1 MSCMQ
6 RKQRRELSCKR
17 ALQVTIAG
25 SGEIGIVEPR
35 AALVGVEGGDCQ
47 NVVAAEPKHQASP
60 PFSFAAMLLG
70 LQMAGD
76 YRDAHAGEL
85 NHSDLQ
91 DDVEDINTVVGC
103 HQGRLWL
110 ASVCVGWL
118 QNCFKFRS
126 CGL

>member
-1 MSCMQ
+1 M
-6 RKQRRELSCKR
+6 
-17 ALQVTIAG
+17 
-25 SGEIGIVEPR
+25 EPR
-35 AALVGVEGGDCQ
+35 AALVSVEGGDCQ
-47 NVVAAEPKHQASP
+47 NVAAAEPKHQASP

-103 HQGRLWL
+103 QEGPL
-110 ASVCVGWL
+110 ARKVYVWAGCSTASSSAAVA
-118 QNCFKFRS
+118 FKQLS
-126 CGL
+126 MKYLA